1 MAPVPTFQN
10 ILCPVDFSDS
20 SRHALTVATELAT
33 SSKAALTIV
42 HIWQPPMPLYGTPD
56 AAVSGELIQAMVDD
70 AERSLA
76 EWEATARAAGVASL
90 RAQMLTGVAWDE
102 IVKLAASS
110 HADLVVMGT
119 HGRTGLEHVLI
130 GSVAEKVV
138 RHAPCAVL
146 VVR

>member
-1 MAPVPTFQN
+1 MAPVPTFTN
-10 ILCPVDFSDS
+10 ILCPVDFSTS
-20 SRHALTVATELAT
+20 ARHALAVATELAT
-33 SSKAALTIV
+33 TSHAALTIA

-56 AAVSGELIQAMVDD
+56 AALSGELIQAMVDD

-76 EWEATARAAGVASL
+76 DWEASARAAGVTSL
-90 RAQMLTGVAWDE
+90 QAKMLTGVPWDD
-102 IVKLAASS
+102 IVKLALSS
-110 HADLVVMGT
+110 RADLVVMGT
-119 HGRTGLEHVLI
+119 HGRTGLTHVLI